1 MASGG
6 ELEQPCVCREPLPR
20 TWLATEVEGLESGAM
35 RGYGLERRL
44 REESAIVEVERTQLR
59 ASCDEGAHAGVGQL
73 LAIGNRQGAELRTT
87 LGHREKRR
95 VGEVVLS
102 TLITSEHAG
111 LPGRG
116 APPAAECRGRF
127 LHAEVEQSEPRAAG
141 RETDDCLVV
150 NGTGALRV
158 ESRQARAMRG
168 ESAHGDGANLAA
180 EAHVER
186 SKVWACLRER
196 CDARVG
202 HVRANP
208 QVEERK
214 LGAAGG
220 KCMEGRVSHVRVT
233 LQLQRGQL

>member
-35 RGYGLERRL
+35 RRYGLERRL

-95 VGEVVLS
+95 VGEVV
-102 TLITSEHAG
+102 
-111 LPGRG
+111 
-116 APPAAECRGRF
+116 